1 MVFIYQNRHHLYISD
16 YIWKMGFDFTCH
28 PFQRIIFTQIYTI
41 WQLCKVKPPKTVS
54 LP

>member
-28 PFQRIIFTQIYTI
+28 PFQRIILHKYIQYGNF
-41 WQLCKVKPPKTVS
+41 VK
-54 LP
+54 